1 MKQVLV
7 IYACDNG
14 YKCGCC
20 SQEWEENEVHD
31 IADGI
36 DVRDFINQHQIETK
50 EYYESSKDRF
60 GRFNVIKAYIVT
72 DEFEVE
78 D

>member
-7 IYACDNG
+7 IYKCDNG

-20 SQEWEENEVHD
+20 GRELEESEIHD
-31 IADGI
+31 VADGV
-36 DVRDFINQHQIETK
+36 DVQDFINQHQVETE
-50 EYYESSKDRF
+50 EYYESDRGIS

-78 D
+78 N